1 VRVEPRPS
9 IEFKKVTWHFLWEET
24 MKEKIMMAAA
34 VALFSLVPFLQLITA
49 L

>member
-1 VRVEPRPS
+1 LNPGHPPNLKRIPG
-9 IEFKKVTWHFLWEET
+9 IFWWEET

-34 VALFSLVPFLQLITA
+34 VALFSLVPFLQLITT